1 MALRG
6 TSVVRR
12 EDEPLLRGRGQ
23 FVADLTADA
32 DWSGMAHA
40 CYVTSTVAHAEI
52 AGLDVSEARSA
63 PGVIDVVT
71 AADMNLAPYPSP
83 NPAFDA
89 AIVRPMLAADR
100 VRFVGEPIAV
110 VVADSPAAAIDAA
123 ELIVVD
129 YDQLPAL
136 VDPEEA
142 LDGPAL
148 FDGMAEP
155 NVVIRLSLDGEQA
168 DFDSCEAVAEVRT
181 VNNRIAPCPLEP
193 RVAASRWA
201 DDGRLHHVNAGQGP
215 HPVRAGLAKILD
227 LDRTQ
232 MRVLSRDVGGSF
244 GAKARPHPEE
254 ALLGWLA
261 ARTGRP
267 VMWVPSR
274 TDDMVGLVHGRGQ
287 IQYCRIG
294 GTRDG
299 RITAFQVHVVQ
310 QAGAYGNMG
319 AALPNNGKAMLTGCY
334 DIATLGFTSVS
345 VLTNT
350 TPTGPYRGAGRPE
363 AAAAIERAVD
373 VFAAEIG
380 MDPAEVRRKNF
391 LQPEVFPLTTRTGMP
406 YDTGA
411 YEASL
416 DAALEAADYS
426 ALRSEQARRRAD
438 GDDKLLGIGLAT
450 YVERTAG
457 VGRAEYGAVELMAG
471 GRIVARTGSSPYG
484 QGHHTSWAMLISDR
498 TGIPMDRIDIVHGD
512 TDEVPRGEVTGG
524 SRSVQLAGAAMWEAS
539 GTLVDRAR
547 EVAATLLEAD
557 PADITLDTESGAFHV
572 VGTPAVSVD
581 WAAVAEHLALT
592 AAVTGDRDSRSAES
606 DGARVSGADD
616 ALGGES
622 GTDRASGGHD
632 DGKGE
637 SGGAHVS
644 GGEHDREPGD
654 TARSNAGPRL
664 LHAEEVFDSEAPTFP
679 FGTHVAVVEVD
690 RHTGEVEL
698 RQLVACDDAGTIL
711 NPLLAAGQVHG
722 GLAQGAAQAL
732 YEEFLYDTDGNPLT
746 GNFADY
752 PIISAAELPF
762 FDRVVLETPTHINPL
777 GAKGIGESGTVGA
790 TPAVQNAVIDAVAHL
805 GIRHIDMPLTPQR
818 VWQAI
823 TDAPVST

>member
-23 FVADLTADA
+23 FVANLNWD
-32 DWSGMAHA
+32 GMAHA
-40 CYVTSTVAHAEI
+40 CYVTSTVPHAVI

-71 AADMNLAPYPSP
+71 AADVDLEPYPSP
-83 NPAFDA
+83 SPAFDA
-89 AIVRPMLAADR
+89 AIVRPMLVTDR

-110 VVADSPAAAIDAA
+110 VLADTPAAAIDAA
-123 ELIVVD
+123 ELVVVD
-129 YDQLPAL
+129 YEPLPAL
-136 VDPEEA
+136 VDPEDA
-142 LDGPAL
+142 LDAPAL

-155 NVVIRLSLDGEQA
+155 NVVIRMSLASEQA

-181 VNNRIAPCPLEP
+181 VNNRIAPCPLET
-193 RVAASRWA
+193 RMAASRWA

-215 HPVRAGLAKILD
+215 HPVRAGLAKILG
-227 LDRTQ
+227 LDREQ
-232 MRVLSRDVGGSF
+232 MRVISRDVGGSF

-261 ARTGRP
+261 TRTGRP

-294 GTRDG
+294 GNRDG
-299 RITAFQVHVVQ
+299 RITAYQLHVVQ

-319 AALPNNGKAMLTGCY
+319 AGLPGNAKAMLAGCY
-334 DIATLGFTSVS
+334 DIDTLGFTSVS

-391 LQPEVFPLTTRTGMP
+391 LPPEAFPLETRTGMP
-406 YDTGA
+406 FDTGA

-416 DAALEAADYS
+416 DAALEAADY
-426 ALRSEQARRRAD
+426 ATLRAEQARRRAD
-438 GDDKLLGIGLAT
+438 GDVKLLGIGLAT

-457 VGRAEYGAVELMAG
+457 IGRSEYGAVELVSG

-498 TGIPMDRIDIVHGD
+498 TGVPMDRIDVVHGD

-524 SRSVQLAGAAMWEAS
+524 SRSVQLAGSAIWEAS
-539 GTLVDRAR
+539 GTLVDQARA
-547 EVAATLLEAD
+547 VAATLLEAD
-557 PADITLDTESGAFHV
+557 AADITLDTTSGAFHV
-572 VGTPAVSVD
+572 VGTPAISVD
-581 WAAVAEHLALT
+581 WSAVAEQLAST
-592 AAVTGDRDSRSAES
+592 N
-606 DGARVSGADD
+606 
-616 ALGGES
+616 GES
-622 GTDRASGGHD
+622 
-632 DGKGE
+632 
-637 SGGAHVS
+637 
-644 GGEHDREPGD
+644 
-654 TARSNAGPRL
+654 AGPRL

-690 RHTGEVEL
+690 RHTGDVEL

-732 YEEFLYDTDGNPLT
+732 FEEFVYDDDGNPLT

-823 TDAPVST
+823 TEASADAP

>member
-1 MALRG
+1 MPLRG

-12 EDEPLLRGRGQ
+12 EDESLLRGQGQ
-23 FVADLTADA
+23 FVANLAADA
-32 DWSGMAHA
+32 DWAPMAHA
-40 CYVTSTVAHAEI
+40 CYVTSTVAHADI
-52 AGLDVSEARSA
+52 TGLDVSAARSA
-63 PGVIDVVT
+63 PGVVDVVT
-71 AADMNLAPYPSP
+71 AADVDLSPYPSP

-89 AIVRPMLAADR
+89 AIVRPMLARDR

-110 VVADSPAAAIDAA
+110 VVGDSPAAAMDAA
-123 ELIVVD
+123 ELVIVD
-129 YDQLPAL
+129 YEPLPAL

-142 LDGPAL
+142 LEGPAL

-155 NVVIRLSLDGEQA
+155 NVVIRMSLDGEQA
-168 DFDSCEAVAEVRT
+168 DFASCDAVAEVRT
-181 VNNRIAPCPLEP
+181 INNRIAPCPLEP

-227 LDRTQ
+227 LERSQ

-299 RITAFQVHVVQ
+299 RIAAFQVHVVQ

-319 AALPNNGKAMLTGCY
+319 AALPNNGRAMLAGCY

-391 LQPEVFPLTTRTGMP
+391 LQPDAFPLTTRTGMP

-416 DAALEAADYS
+416 DAALEAAGYS
-426 ALRSEQARRRAD
+426 ALRAEQARRRAD

-457 VGRAEYGAVELMAG
+457 IGRSEYGAVELVAG
-471 GRIVARTGSSPYG
+471 GRVVARTGSSPYG

-498 TGIPMDRIDIVHGD
+498 TGVPMDHIDIVHGD

-524 SRSVQLAGAAMWEAS
+524 SRSVQLAGAAIWQAS
-539 GTLVDRAR
+539 ATLVDQAKS
-547 EVAATLLEAD
+547 VAATLLEAD
-557 PADITLDTESGAFHV
+557 PADITLDTEAATFHV
-572 VGTPAVSVD
+572 LGTPAVSVG
-581 WAAVAEHLALT
+581 WAAIAEHLAS
-592 AAVTGDRDSRSAES
+592 AAE
-606 DGARVSGADD
+606 
-616 ALGGES
+616 
-622 GTDRASGGHD
+622 
-632 DGKGE
+632 E
-637 SGGAHVS
+637 SGGDGAP
-644 GGEHDREPGD
+644 DGD
-654 TARSNAGPRL
+654 SAAGPRL

-732 YEEFLYDTDGNPLT
+732 YEEFVYDPDGNPLT

-790 TPAVQNAVIDAVAHL
+790 TPAIQNAVVDAVAHL

-823 TDAPVST
+823 TDATGNGSVVA

>member
-1 MALRG
+1 MTLRG
-6 TSVVRR
+6 TRVVRR
-12 EDEPLLRGRGQ
+12 EDEALLRGQGR
-23 FVADLTADA
+23 FVANLTADA
-32 DWSGMAHA
+32 EWTPTAHA
-40 CYVTSTVAHAEI
+40 CFVTSTVAHANI
-52 AGLDVSEARSA
+52 SSLDVSAARTA

-71 AADMNLAPYPSP
+71 SVDVDLASYPSP
-83 NPAFDA
+83 SPAFDS
-89 AIVRPMLAADR
+89 AIVRPLLAADR
-100 VRFVGEPIAV
+100 VRYVGEPIAV
-110 VVADSPAAAIDAA
+110 VLAESPAEAWDAT
-123 ELIVVD
+123 ERVIVD
-129 YDQLPAL
+129 YDPLAAL
-136 VDPEEA
+136 VDPEQA

-155 NVVIRLSLDGEQA
+155 NVVVRLSLDDEQP
-168 DFDSCEAVAEVRT
+168 DFDSCEVVTEVRT

-193 RVAASRWA
+193 RVAASRW
-201 DDGRLHHVNAGQGP
+201 DSDGRLHHVNAGQGP
-215 HPVRAGLAKILD
+215 HPVRAGLAKILG
-227 LDRTQ
+227 LDRSQ
-232 MRVLSRDVGGSF
+232 LRVVSRDVGGSF

-261 ARTGRP
+261 ARVGRP

-274 TDDMVGLVHGRGQ
+274 TDDMVGLVHGRAQ

-299 RITAFQVHVVQ
+299 HITAFGVHVLQ
-310 QAGAYGNMG
+310 QSGAYGNMG
-319 AALPNNGKAMLTGCY
+319 AALPNNGLAMLAGCY

-406 YDTGA
+406 YDTGR

-416 DAALEAADYS
+416 DAALKAADYE
-426 ALRSEQARRRAD
+426 ALRAEQAQRRANND
-438 GDDKLLGIGLAT
+438 YKLLGIGLAT

-457 VGRAEYGAVELMAG
+457 VGRSEYGAVELVAG

-484 QGHHTSWAMLISDR
+484 QGHHTSWAMLIADR
-498 TGIPMDRIDIVHGD
+498 TGVPMEDIEIVHGD

-524 SRSVQLAGAAMWEAS
+524 SRSVQLAGVAIWNAS
-539 GTLVDRAR
+539 ATLVDQAR
-547 EVAATLLEAD
+547 SVAATLLEAD
-557 PADITLDTESGAFHV
+557 PADITLDTEHAEFHV
-572 VGTPAVSVD
+572 VGTPAVSVN
-581 WAAVAEHLALT
+581 WASVAEHLEAT
-592 AAVTGDRDSRSAES
+592 NDGDENS
-606 DGARVSGADD
+606 VS
-616 ALGGES
+616 
-622 GTDRASGGHD
+622 
-632 DGKGE
+632 
-637 SGGAHVS
+637 
-644 GGEHDREPGD
+644 
-654 TARSNAGPRL
+654 GPRL

-732 YEEFLYDTDGNPLT
+732 YEEFVYDSDGNPLT

-762 FDRVVLETPTHINPL
+762 FERVVLETPTHINPL

-790 TPAVQNAVIDAVAHL
+790 TPAVQNAVVDAVAHL
-805 GIRHIDMPLTPQR
+805 GVRHIDMPLTPQR

-823 TDAPVST
+823 TQAASSS

>member
-1 MALRG
+1 MAVRG

-12 EDEPLLRGRGQ
+12 EDESLLRGQGQ
-23 FVADLTADA
+23 FVANLAADA
-32 DWSGMAHA
+32 DWAPMAHA
-40 CYVTSTVAHAEI
+40 CYVTSTVAHADI
-52 AGLDVSEARSA
+52 TGIDVGAARSA
-63 PGVIDVVT
+63 SGVVDVVT
-71 AADMNLAPYPSP
+71 AVDVDLGPYPSP
-83 NPAFDA
+83 NSAFDA
-89 AIVRPMLAADR
+89 AIVRPMLAAGR
-100 VRFVGEPIAV
+100 VRFVGEPVAV
-110 VVADSPAAAIDAA
+110 VVADSPAAAMDAA
-123 ELIVVD
+123 ELVIVD
-129 YDQLPAL
+129 YEPLPAL

-142 LDGPAL
+142 LEGPAL

-155 NVVIRLSLDGEQA
+155 NVVIRMSLDDEQA

-181 VNNRIAPCPLEP
+181 INNRIAPCPLEP

-215 HPVRAGLAKILD
+215 HPVRAGLAKMLE
-227 LDRTQ
+227 LDRSQ

-261 ARTGRP
+261 ARTGTP

-274 TDDMVGLVHGRGQ
+274 SDDMVGLVHGRGQ

-299 RITAFQVHVVQ
+299 RITAFAVHVVQ
-310 QAGAYGNMG
+310 QSGAYGNMG
-319 AALPNNGKAMLTGCY
+319 AALPNNGRAMLAGCY

-416 DAALEAADYS
+416 DAALDAAGYGE
-426 ALRSEQARRRAD
+426 LRAEQARRRAD

-457 VGRAEYGAVELMAG
+457 IGRSEYGAVELLAG

-498 TGIPMDRIDIVHGD
+498 TGVPMESIDIVHGD

-524 SRSVQLAGAAMWEAS
+524 SRSVQLAGTAIWEAS
-539 GTLVDRAR
+539 GTLVDQAR
-547 EVAATLLEAD
+547 SVAATLLEAD
-557 PADITLDTESGAFHV
+557 PADITLDTGAGAFHV
-572 VGTPAVSVD
+572 VGTPAVSVG
-581 WAAVAEHLALT
+581 WTAIAGHLAS
-592 AAVTGDRDSRSAES
+592 AAEASRGDGDS
-606 DGARVSGADD
+606 DGDSA
-616 ALGGES
+616 
-622 GTDRASGGHD
+622 
-632 DGKGE
+632 
-637 SGGAHVS
+637 
-644 GGEHDREPGD
+644 
-654 TARSNAGPRL
+654 AGPRL

-698 RQLVACDDAGTIL
+698 RRLVACDDAGTIL

-732 YEEFLYDTDGNPLT
+732 YEEFVYDADGNPLT

-790 TPAVQNAVIDAVAHL
+790 TPAIQNAVVDAVAHL

-823 TDAPVST
+823 TDAPKAGSVVA

>member
-12 EDEPLLRGRGQ
+12 EDEPLLRGQGQ

-32 DWSGMAHA
+32 DWDGLAHA
-40 CYVTSTVAHAEI
+40 CYVTSTVPHARV
-52 AGLDVSEARSA
+52 AGLAVSEARNA
-63 PGVIDVVT
+63 RGVIDVVT
-71 AADMNLAPYPSP
+71 AADVNLEPYPSP
-83 NPAFDA
+83 SPAFDA
-89 AIVRPMLAADR
+89 AIVRPMLATDR
-100 VRFVGEPIAV
+100 VRFVGEPVAV
-110 VVADSPAAAIDAA
+110 VVAETPAAAIDAA
-123 ELIVVD
+123 EMVVVD
-129 YDQLPAL
+129 YRPLPAI
-136 VDPEEA
+136 VDPEA
-142 LDGPAL
+142 AIDGPAL
-148 FDGMAEP
+148 FEGMVEP
-155 NVVIRLSLDGEQA
+155 NVVVRMSLEDSEA
-168 DFDSCEAVAEVRT
+168 DFEACEAVVEVRT

-227 LDRTQ
+227 LDRSQ

-261 ARTGRP
+261 ARVGRP

-294 GTRDG
+294 GTREG
-299 RITAFQVHVVQ
+299 RITAFHVHVVQ

-319 AALPNNGKAMLTGCY
+319 AALPNNGKAMLAGCY

-373 VFAAEIG
+373 AFAAEIG

-391 LQPEVFPLTTRTGMP
+391 LAPEVFPLTTRTGMP

-416 DAALEAADYS
+416 DAALDAADYS
-426 ALRSEQARRRAD
+426 SLRAEQARRRAD

-457 VGRAEYGAVELMAG
+457 VGRSEYGAVELTAG

-498 TGIPMDRIDIVHGD
+498 TGVAMGDIDIIHGD

-524 SRSVQLAGAAMWEAS
+524 SRSVQLAGTAIWEAS
-539 GTLVDRAR
+539 AALVDQAR

-557 PADITLDTESGAFHV
+557 PADITLDAGTGAFHV

-581 WAAVAEHLALT
+581 WAAIAQHLA
-592 AAVTGDRDSRSAES
+592 SAN
-606 DGARVSGADD
+606 
-616 ALGGES
+616 GE
-622 GTDRASGGHD
+622 
-632 DGKGE
+632 
-637 SGGAHVS
+637 
-644 GGEHDREPGD
+644 
-654 TARSNAGPRL
+654 AGPRL

-698 RQLVACDDAGTIL
+698 VRLFACDDAGTIL

-732 YEEFLYDTDGNPLT
+732 YEEFVYDDEGNPLT

-752 PIISAAELPF
+752 PVISAAELPF

-805 GIRHIDMPLTPQR
+805 GIRHLDMPLTPQR

-823 TDAPVST
+823 TDATAEAP

>member
-12 EDEPLLRGRGQ
+12 EDEPLLRGHGQ
-23 FVADLTADA
+23 FVANLTADP
-32 DWSGMAHA
+32 DWDDLAHVRF
-40 CYVTSTVAHAEI
+40 VTSTIAHARI
-52 AGLDVSEARSA
+52 AGIDIGPARRA
-63 PGVIDVVT
+63 PGVIDVLT
-71 AADMNLAPYPSP
+71 AADVDLRPYPSP
-83 NPAFDA
+83 NRAFDQ
-89 AIVRPMLAADR
+89 AIVRPMLAAER
-100 VRFVGEPIAV
+100 VRYVGEP
-110 VVADSPAAAIDAA
+110 VVAVIAESAADAADAA
-123 ELIVVD
+123 ELVIVD
-129 YDQLPAL
+129 YEPLE
-136 VDPEEA
+136 VVIDPEAA
-142 LDGPAL
+142 LKGPAL
-148 FDGMAEP
+148 FEGMAEP
-155 NVVIRLSLDGEQA
+155 NVVIRMSLEDQQA
-168 DFDSCEAVAEVRT
+168 DFEGCEAVAEVRT
-181 VNNRIAPCPLEP
+181 VNNRLAPCPLET

-201 DDGRLHHVNAGQGP
+201 DDGRLHHVNSGQGP
-215 HPVRAGLAKILD
+215 HPVRAGLASMLGLERFD
-227 LDRTQ
+227 
-232 MRVLSRDVGGSF
+232 MRVVSRDVGGSF

-261 ARTGRP
+261 KRVGRP

-274 TDDMVGLVHGRGQ
+274 SDDMVGLVHGRGQ
-287 IQYCRIG
+287 VQYCRIG

-299 RITAFQVHVVQ
+299 RITAFEVQVIQH
-310 QAGAYGNMG
+310 AGAYGNMG
-319 AALPNNGKAMLTGCY
+319 AGLPGNVRAMLAGCY
-334 DIATLGFTSVS
+334 DIATLGFSSVS

-380 MDPAEVRRKNF
+380 MDPVEVRRKNF
-391 LQPEVFPLTTRTGMP
+391 LQPEAFPLTTRTGMP

-426 ALRSEQARRRAD
+426 ALRAEQARRRGD
-438 GDDKLLGIGLAT
+438 GDDTLLGIGLAT

-457 VGRAEYGAVELMAG
+457 VGRSEYGAVELVGG

-498 TGIPMDRIDIVHGD
+498 TGMPMDRIDIVHGD

-524 SRSVQLAGAAMWEAS
+524 SRSVQLAGAAIWEAS
-539 GTLVDRAR
+539 ATLVDQAR

-557 PADITLDTESGAFHV
+557 PDDITLDTEAGTFHV
-572 VGTPAVSVD
+572 VGTPAVSLD
-581 WAAVAEHLALT
+581 WSSIAEHLAADSD
-592 AAVTGDRDSRSAES
+592 AAGGRS
-606 DGARVSGADD
+606 GSGAH
-616 ALGGES
+616 AGS
-622 GTDRASGGHD
+622 G
-632 DGKGE
+632 
-637 SGGAHVS
+637 
-644 GGEHDREPGD
+644 
-654 TARSNAGPRL
+654 AGPRL

-698 RQLVACDDAGTIL
+698 LRLVACDDAGTIL

-732 YEEFLYDTDGNPLT
+732 YEEFVYDDDGNPLT

-823 TDAPVST
+823 TDATG

>member
-12 EDEPLLRGRGQ
+12 EDEPLLRGQGQ
-23 FVADLTADA
+23 FVADLTSDA
-32 DWSGMAHA
+32 DWDGLAHA
-40 CYVTSTVAHAEI
+40 CYVTSTVPHASI
-52 AGLDVSEARSA
+52 AGLDVSGARSA
-63 PGVIDVVT
+63 SGVVDVVT
-71 AADMNLAPYPSP
+71 AADVNLDPYPSP

-89 AIVRPMLAADR
+89 AIVRPMLATDR
-100 VRFVGEPIAV
+100 VRFVGEPVAV
-110 VVADSPAAAIDAA
+110 VVADTPAAAIDAA
-123 ELIVVD
+123 EMVVVD
-129 YDQLPAL
+129 YEPLPAI
-136 VDPEEA
+136 VDPEAA

-148 FDGMAEP
+148 FEGMAEP
-155 NVVIRLSLDGEQA
+155 NVVVRMSLENSEA
-168 DFDSCEAVAEVRT
+168 DFEGCEAVVEVRT

-201 DDGRLHHVNAGQGP
+201 DDGRLHHVNAGQGA

-227 LDRTQ
+227 LDRSQ

-261 ARTGRP
+261 ARVGRP

-294 GTRDG
+294 GTREG
-299 RITAFQVHVVQ
+299 RITAFGVHVVQ

-319 AALPNNGKAMLTGCY
+319 AALPNNVKAMLAGCY
-334 DIATLGFTSVS
+334 DIASLGFTSVS

-373 VFAAEIG
+373 AFAAEIG

-391 LQPEVFPLTTRTGMP
+391 LAPEVFPLTTRTGMP

-426 ALRSEQARRRAD
+426 SLRAEQARRRAD

-457 VGRAEYGAVELMAG
+457 VGRSEYGAVELTAG

-498 TGIPMDRIDIVHGD
+498 TGVPMGNIDIIHGD

-524 SRSVQLAGAAMWEAS
+524 SRSVQLAGTAIWEAS
-539 GTLVDRAR
+539 ATLVDQAR

-557 PADITLDTESGAFHV
+557 PADITLDTEAGAFHV

-581 WAAVAEHLALT
+581 WAAIAQHLA
-592 AAVTGDRDSRSAES
+592 SAN
-606 DGARVSGADD
+606 
-616 ALGGES
+616 GE
-622 GTDRASGGHD
+622 
-632 DGKGE
+632 
-637 SGGAHVS
+637 
-644 GGEHDREPGD
+644 
-654 TARSNAGPRL
+654 AGPRL

-690 RHTGEVEL
+690 RHTGDVEL
-698 RQLVACDDAGTIL
+698 VRLVACDDAGTIL

-732 YEEFLYDTDGNPLT
+732 YEEFVYDDDGNPLT

-777 GAKGIGESGTVGA
+777 GAKGIGEAGTVGS

-823 TDAPVST
+823 TDATAEAP

>member
-12 EDEPLLRGRGQ
+12 EDEPLLRGQGR

-32 DWSGMAHA
+32 DWDGVAHA
-40 CYVTSTVAHAEI
+40 CYVTSTVAHADI
-52 AGLDVSEARSA
+52 AGLDVSAARSA
-63 PGVIDVVT
+63 PGVMDVFT
-71 AADMNLAPYPSP
+71 AADVELAPYPSP

-89 AIVRPMLAADR
+89 AIVRPMLATDR

-123 ELIVVD
+123 ELVIVD
-129 YDQLPAL
+129 YEPRPAL
-136 VDPEEA
+136 VDPEAA
-142 LDGPAL
+142 LDAPEM
-148 FDGMAEP
+148 FEGMAEP
-155 NVVIRLSLDGEQA
+155 NVVIRMALENEQA

-181 VNNRIAPCPLEP
+181 VNSRIAPCPLEP

-201 DDGRLHHVNAGQGP
+201 EDGRLHHVNAGQGP
-215 HPVRAGLAKILD
+215 HPVRAGLAKILE
-227 LDRTQ
+227 LDRSQ

-261 ARTGRP
+261 QRVGRP

-294 GTRDG
+294 GTREG

-310 QAGAYGNMG
+310 HAGAYGNMG
-319 AALPNNGKAMLTGCY
+319 AALPNNGRAMLAGCY

-373 VFAAEIG
+373 VFAVEIG
-380 MDPAEVRRKNF
+380 MDPAEVRRRNF

-416 DAALEAADYS
+416 DAALEAADYE
-426 ALRSEQARRRAD
+426 ALRAEQARRRAA
-438 GDDKLLGIGLAT
+438 GDEKLLGIGLAT

-457 VGRAEYGAVELMAG
+457 IGRSEYGAVELTPG
-471 GRIVARTGSSPYG
+471 GGVVARTGSSPYG

-498 TGIPMDRIDIVHGD
+498 TGIPMERIEVVHGD

-524 SRSVQLAGAAMWEAS
+524 SRSVQLAGAAIWEAS
-539 GTLVDRAR
+539 GTLVEQAR

-557 PADITLDTESGAFHV
+557 PADITLDTEAGAFHV

-581 WAAVAEHLALT
+581 WAAVADHLA
-592 AAVTGDRDSRSAES
+592 AAARESAGDGD
-606 DGARVSGADD
+606 ADE
-616 ALGGES
+616 GG
-622 GTDRASGGHD
+622 
-632 DGKGE
+632 
-637 SGGAHVS
+637 
-644 GGEHDREPGD
+644 
-654 TARSNAGPRL
+654 AGPRL

-732 YEEFLYDTDGNPLT
+732 YEEFVYDDDGNPLT

-790 TPAVQNAVIDAVAHL
+790 TPAVQNAVVDAVAHL

-818 VWQAI
+818 VWQAL
-823 TDAPVST
+823 TTATEPA

>member
-12 EDEPLLRGRGQ
+12 EDEPLLRGQGQ
-23 FVADLTADA
+23 FVADLTSDS
-32 DWSGMAHA
+32 DWDGLAHA
-40 CYVTSTVAHAEI
+40 CYVTSTVPHASI
-52 AGLDVSEARSA
+52 AGLDVSEACSA
-63 PGVIDVVT
+63 PGVVDVVT
-71 AADMNLAPYPSP
+71 AADVDLGPYPSP
-83 NPAFDA
+83 SPAFDA
-89 AIVRPMLAADR
+89 AIVRPMLATDR
-100 VRFVGEPIAV
+100 VRFVGEPVAV
-110 VVADSPAAAIDAA
+110 VVADTPAAAIDAA
-123 ELIVVD
+123 EMVVVD
-129 YDQLPAL
+129 YEPLPAI
-136 VDPEEA
+136 VDPEA
-142 LDGPAL
+142 AIDGPAL
-148 FDGMAEP
+148 FEGMAEP
-155 NVVIRLSLDGEQA
+155 NVVVRMSLEGSEA
-168 DFDSCEAVAEVRT
+168 DFEGCEAVVEVRT

-227 LDRTQ
+227 LDRSQ

-261 ARTGRP
+261 ARVGRP

-294 GTRDG
+294 GTREG
-299 RITAFQVHVVQ
+299 RITAFHVHVVQ

-319 AALPNNGKAMLTGCY
+319 AALPNNGKAMLAGCY

-373 VFAAEIG
+373 AFAAEIG

-391 LQPEVFPLTTRTGMP
+391 LQPEVFPFKTRTGMP
-406 YDTGA
+406 YDSGA

-416 DAALEAADYS
+416 DAALQAADYG
-426 ALRSEQARRRAD
+426 ALRAEQARRRAD
-438 GDDKLLGIGLAT
+438 GDEQLLGIGLAT

-457 VGRAEYGAVELMAG
+457 VGRSEYGAVELVEG

-498 TGIPMDRIDIVHGD
+498 TGMPMDRIDIVHGD

-524 SRSVQLAGAAMWEAS
+524 SRSVQLAGAAIWEAS
-539 GTLVDRAR
+539 ATLVDQARA
-547 EVAATLLEAD
+547 VAATLLEAD
-557 PADITLDTESGAFHV
+557 PADITLDTGAGAFHV

-581 WAAVAEHLALT
+581 WSSIAEHLA
-592 AAVTGDRDSRSAES
+592 AVGGRSGGDAVSDAVGGRS
-606 DGARVSGADD
+606 GSGAD
-616 ALGGES
+616 AGS
-622 GTDRASGGHD
+622 G
-632 DGKGE
+632 
-637 SGGAHVS
+637 
-644 GGEHDREPGD
+644 
-654 TARSNAGPRL
+654 AGRRL

-698 RQLVACDDAGTIL
+698 LRLVACDDAGTIL

-732 YEEFLYDTDGNPLT
+732 YEEFVYDDDGNPLT

-823 TDAPVST
+823 TDAIG

>member
-23 FVADLTADA
+23 FVANL
-32 DWSGMAHA
+32 DWDDMAQA
-40 CYVTSTVAHAEI
+40 CYVTSTVPHAAI
-52 AGLDVSEARSA
+52 TGLDVSEARNA
-63 PGVIDVVT
+63 AGVVDVFT
-71 AADMNLAPYPSP
+71 AADVDLGPYPSP
-83 NPAFDA
+83 SPAFDP
-89 AIVRPMLAADR
+89 AIVRPMLATDR

-110 VVADSPAAAIDAA
+110 VVADTAAAAMDAA
-123 ELIVVD
+123 ELVVVD
-129 YDQLPAL
+129 YEPLPAL
-136 VDPEEA
+136 VDPEDA
-142 LDGPAL
+142 LDAPAL

-155 NVVIRLSLDGEQA
+155 NVVVRMSLESEQA

-181 VNNRIAPCPLEP
+181 VNNRIAPCPLET

-215 HPVRAGLAKILD
+215 HPVRAGLAKILG
-227 LDRTQ
+227 LDREQ
-232 MRVLSRDVGGSF
+232 MRVISRDVGGSF

-261 ARTGRP
+261 TRVGRP

-274 TDDMVGLVHGRGQ
+274 SDDMVGLVHGRGQ

-294 GTRDG
+294 GDLDG
-299 RITAFQVHVVQ
+299 RITAYQLHVVQ

-319 AALPNNGKAMLTGCY
+319 AGLPGNAKAMLAGCY
-334 DIATLGFTSVS
+334 DIDTLGFTSVS

-391 LQPEVFPLTTRTGMP
+391 RPPEAFPLETRTGMP

-426 ALRSEQARRRAD
+426 SLRAEQARRRAE

-457 VGRAEYGAVELMAG
+457 IGRSEYGAVELVPG

-498 TGIPMDRIDIVHGD
+498 TGVPMDRIEVIHGD

-524 SRSVQLAGAAMWEAS
+524 SRSVQLAGAAIWEAS
-539 GTLVDRAR
+539 ATLVDQAR
-547 EVAATLLEAD
+547 SVAATLLEAD
-557 PADITLDTESGAFHV
+557 PADITLDTHIGAFHV
-572 VGTPAVSVD
+572 VGTPVVSVD
-581 WAAVAEHLALT
+581 WSAVAEHLAST
-592 AAVTGDRDSRSAES
+592 N
-606 DGARVSGADD
+606 
-616 ALGGES
+616 GE
-622 GTDRASGGHD
+622 
-632 DGKGE
+632 
-637 SGGAHVS
+637 
-644 GGEHDREPGD
+644 
-654 TARSNAGPRL
+654 AGPRL
-664 LHAEEVFDSEAPTFP
+664 LHAEEVFDSAAPTFP

-698 RQLVACDDAGTIL
+698 RQLVACDDAGTLL

-732 YEEFLYDTDGNPLT
+732 FEEFVYDDEGNPLT

-752 PIISAAELPF
+752 SIISAAELPF

-790 TPAVQNAVIDAVAHL
+790 TPAVQNAVVDAVAHL

-818 VWQAI
+818 VWRAI
-823 TDAPVST
+823 CAASAG

>member
-12 EDEPLLRGRGQ
+12 EDETLLRGQGR
-23 FVADLTADA
+23 FVADLVAD
-32 DWSGMAHA
+32 DGWDGMAHA
-40 CYVTSTVAHAEI
+40 CYVTSTVPHATI
-52 AGLDVSEARSA
+52 AGLDVSGARNA

-71 AADMNLAPYPSP
+71 AADLDLDPYPSP
-83 NPAFDA
+83 SPLFDP

-100 VRFVGEPIAV
+100 VRFVGEPVAV
-110 VVADSPAAAIDAA
+110 VVAETVAEAIDAA
-123 ELIVVD
+123 EAIVVD
-129 YDQLPAL
+129 YEPLPAL
-136 VDPEEA
+136 VDPEAA
-142 LDGPAL
+142 LDGAAL

-155 NVVIRLSLDGEQA
+155 NVVLRIALDDSQA
-168 DFDSCEAVAEVRT
+168 DFDACEAVTEVRT

-215 HPVRAGLAKILD
+215 HPVRAGLAKILG
-227 LDRTQ
+227 LDRSQ
-232 MRVLSRDVGGSF
+232 MRVMSRDVGGSF

-299 RITAFQVHVVQ
+299 RITAFSVHVVQ

-380 MDPAEVRRKNF
+380 MDPADVRRKNF

-416 DAALEAADYS
+416 DAALDAAGYS
-426 ALRSEQARRRAD
+426 ALRAEQARRRAD

-457 VGRAEYGAVELMAG
+457 VGRSEYGAVELVPG
-471 GRIVARTGSSPYG
+471 GRILARTGSSPYG

-498 TGIPMDRIDIVHGD
+498 TGVPMENIDIVHGD

-524 SRSVQLAGAAMWEAS
+524 SRSVQLAGAAIWEAS
-539 GTLVDRAR
+539 ATLVDQAR
-547 EVAATLLEAD
+547 SVAATLLEAD
-557 PADITLDTESGAFHV
+557 PADITLDTGTGAFHV

-581 WAAVAEHLALT
+581 WAAIAEHLAS
-592 AAVTGDRDSRSAES
+592 AAGQSTGNGAA
-606 DGARVSGADD
+606 DGDEA
-616 ALGGES
+616 
-622 GTDRASGGHD
+622 
-632 DGKGE
+632 
-637 SGGAHVS
+637 
-644 GGEHDREPGD
+644 
-654 TARSNAGPRL
+654 AGPRL

-732 YEEFLYDTDGNPLT
+732 YEEFVYDPDGNPLT

-823 TDAPVST
+823 TDADASA

>member
-12 EDEPLLRGRGQ
+12 EDEPLLRGQGQ
-23 FVADLTADA
+23 FVANLAADA
-32 DWSGMAHA
+32 DWEGTAHA
-40 CYVTSTVAHAEI
+40 CFVTSTVSHADI
-52 AGLDVSEARSA
+52 TGLDVSAAREA
-63 PGVIDVVT
+63 PGVVDVVT
-71 AADMNLAPYPSP
+71 AADVNLEPYPSP
-83 NPAFDA
+83 SPAFDA
-89 AIVRPMLAADR
+89 AIVRPMLAAER
-100 VRFVGEPIAV
+100 VRFVGEPVAV
-110 VVADSPAAAIDAA
+110 VVADTPTAAIDAA
-123 ELIVVD
+123 ELVVVD
-129 YDQLPAL
+129 YEPLAAL

-142 LDGPAL
+142 LGGPAL
-148 FDGMAEP
+148 FEGMAEP
-155 NVVIRLSLDGEQA
+155 NVVVRMALDDSQA
-168 DFDSCEAVAEVRT
+168 DFAGCEAVAEVRT
-181 VNNRIAPCPLEP
+181 INNRIAPCPLEP

-227 LDRTQ
+227 LDRSQ

-261 ARTGRP
+261 ARVGRP

-274 TDDMVGLVHGRGQ
+274 SDDMVGLVHGRGQ

-299 RITAFQVHVVQ
+299 LITAFGVHVVQ
-310 QAGAYGNMG
+310 EAGAYGNTG
-319 AALPNNGKAMLTGCY
+319 AALPSNVKAMLTGCY
-334 DIATLGFTSVS
+334 DIASLGFTSVS

-391 LQPEVFPLTTRTGMP
+391 LQPDAFPLTTRTGMR

-411 YEASL
+411 YEAGL

-426 ALRSEQARRRAD
+426 SLRAEQARRRAD

-457 VGRAEYGAVELMAG
+457 MGRSEYGAVELTAG

-498 TGIPMDRIDIVHGD
+498 TGVPMGDIDIIHGD

-524 SRSVQLAGAAMWEAS
+524 SRSVQLAGTAIWEAS
-539 GTLVDRAR
+539 AALVDQAR

-557 PADITLDTESGAFHV
+557 PADITLDTASGVFHV

-581 WAAVAEHLALT
+581 WVAIAQHLA
-592 AAVTGDRDSRSAES
+592 AAN
-606 DGARVSGADD
+606 
-616 ALGGES
+616 GE
-622 GTDRASGGHD
+622 
-632 DGKGE
+632 
-637 SGGAHVS
+637 
-644 GGEHDREPGD
+644 
-654 TARSNAGPRL
+654 AGPRL

-698 RQLVACDDAGTIL
+698 VRLVACDDAGTIL

-732 YEEFLYDTDGNPLT
+732 YEEFVYDDDGNPLT
-746 GNFADY
+746 ANFADY
-752 PIISAAELPF
+752 PVISAAELPF

-777 GAKGIGESGTVGA
+777 GAKGIGEAGSVGS

-818 VWQAI
+818 VWRAI
-823 TDAPVST
+823 TDAIG